1 LYMPKDMA
9 DADERATDPSLTGRG
24 AAENAKAVSDDRV
37 CPAASKS
44 IEARSV
50 LKLFAIK
57 PLKTVSSHPDAGLSP
72 WRMPV

>member
-1 LYMPKDMA
+1 MPKDMA
-9 DADERATDPSLTGRG
+9 EADERATAPSLNGRA

-50 LKLFAIK
+50 LELFAIK
-57 PLKTVSSHPDAGLSP
+57 PLKTPSSHPDAGLSP